1 MSFRPT
7 LLVPVVLIAAAASL
21 LKADQ
26 NVLTPEVRARIQRI
40 AQASDK
46 DPLAT
51 MASAD
56 GKWLMKWMDDVADY
70 QFGPDKGAFWA
81 MNAAKGD
88 MRKVLQFHHGASTA
102 AYQVEHQILDPRKKA
117 EDAEA
122 VALAGLE
129 GLLRAYESLL
139 PKRPENRS
147 EKMDEALASRNKGE
161 LAAFLKAL
169 PPMPK
174 R

>member
-1 MSFRPT
+1 MAYRPAI
-7 LLVPVVLIAAAASL
+7 LVPIALVATLISP
-21 LKADQ
+21 LKAERGPA
-26 NVLTPEVRARIQRI
+26 TPEEGARIVSI
-40 AQASDK
+40 ARASDK
-46 DPLAT
+46 DPLAV

-56 GKWLMKWMDDVADY
+56 GKWAMTWMDDVPDY
-70 QFGPDKGAFWA
+70 TFGPDKGAFWA
-81 MNAAKGD
+81 MGAAKGD
-88 MRKVLQFHHGASTA
+88 LRKAMQFHHAISTA
-102 AYQVEHQILDPRKKA
+102 AYQVQHQIHDPRKKA

-122 VALAGLE
+122 VAMAGLE
-129 GLLRAYESLL
+129 GLLRAYETLL

-161 LAAFLKAL
+161 LAAFMKAL

>member
-1 MSFRPT
+1 MSHSSA
-7 LLVPVVLIAAAASL
+7 LLVPPMLILVATPHLQAGQST
-21 LKADQ
+21 
-26 NVLTPEVRARIQRI
+26 LTPEVKARIQRI

-51 MASAD
+51 MGSED
-56 GKWLMKWMDDVADY
+56 GKWLMKWMDEVPDY
-70 QFGPDKGAFWA
+70 QFGPDPGAFWA
-81 MNAAKGD
+81 MGAAKGD
-88 MRKVLQFHHGASTA
+88 LRKVMQFHHAVSTA
-102 AYQVEHQILDPRKKA
+102 AFQVEHQILDPRKKA

-139 PKRPENRS
+139 PRRPENRS
-147 EKMDEALASRNKGE
+147 EKMDAALASRNKGE